1 MQVTTEHLTPEA
13 AQIFLNALP
22 EKIRLGLL
30 TCAAQLDY
38 PVEAV
43 IEMAVALQLRLALN
57 AGYLDEDSVTFVGCN
72 PVGIDFGRK
81 AS

>member
-1 MQVTTEHLTPEA
+1 MQVTTEHLSPEA
-13 AQIFLNALP
+13 AQAFLDALP

-43 IEMAVALQLRLALN
+43 IEMAIL
-57 AGYLDEDSVTFVGCN
+57 GYLDEDSVSFVGCN
-72 PVGIDFGRK
+72 PVGIDFGRPDIRQS
-81 AS
+81 A

>member
-1 MQVTTEHLTPEA
+1 MSPMQTTTEHLSPEA
-13 AQIFLNALP
+13 AKTFLDALP

-30 TCAAQLDY
+30 TCASQLNY

-43 IEMAVALQLRLALN
+43 VEMAI
-57 AGYLDEDSVTFVGCN
+57 AGYLDEDSVSFVGCK
-72 PVGIDFGRK
+72 PMGIDFGRK

>member
-1 MQVTTEHLTPEA
+1 MQATSEHLSAEA
-13 AQIFLNALP
+13 AQALLAAVP

-30 TCAAQLDY
+30 TCAAQLNY

-43 IEMAVALQLRLALN
+43 IEMAI

-72 PVGIDFGRK
+72 PVGIDFGRRPG
-81 AS
+81 S